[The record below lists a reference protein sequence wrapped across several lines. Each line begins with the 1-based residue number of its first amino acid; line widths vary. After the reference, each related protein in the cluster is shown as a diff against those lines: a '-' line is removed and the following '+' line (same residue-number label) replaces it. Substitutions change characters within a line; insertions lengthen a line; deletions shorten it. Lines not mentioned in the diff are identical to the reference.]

1 MRNRNED
8 RQRSAVPPTPPT
20 PLAPHFPA
28 NSSLWLTWQ
37 IASLSWCQ
45 KHVKHVRITLIHC
58 LEIRL
63 EILEHFVSRTEN
75 IR

>member
-1 MRNRNED
+1 MRYRNED
-8 RQRSAVPPTPPT
+8 RQRSAVPPTTPPWH
-20 PLAPHFPA
+20 PISPQIRRFG
-28 NSSLWLTWQ
+28 SLGKLR
-37 IASLSWCQ
+37 ASPGAKNTLNTCAF
-45 KHVKHVRITLIHC
+45 TLIHC

>member
-45 KHVKHVRITLIHC
+45 KHVKHVRIHINSLPRDP
-58 LEIRL
+58 IR
-63 EILEHFVSRTEN
+63 N
-75 IR
+75 IGTFC